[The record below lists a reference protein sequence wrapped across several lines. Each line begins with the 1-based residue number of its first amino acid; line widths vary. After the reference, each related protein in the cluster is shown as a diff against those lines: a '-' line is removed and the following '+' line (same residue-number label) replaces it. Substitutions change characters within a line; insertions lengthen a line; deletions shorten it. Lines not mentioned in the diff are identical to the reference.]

1 MARGVR
7 VGVCVL
13 AGGLSER
20 MRRDKARLKLGE
32 RSMLGHIR
40 SLARGLALPVR
51 VIRKDRIPRC
61 GPLGGI
67 LTALSTSRN
76 DAELFLACDMP
87 FVHPDILRDLIARFR
102 RKARP
107 IFVVTR
113 SGAGFPFLLP
123 AGGWEAVEQQIR
135 EKDYSLQA
143 LARNLRAQ
151 SIRLSPVQARTLF
164 NITTPEDWK
173 EALGRWRKTLLP
185 SKRRRTKPQAKTC
198 KSSL

>member
-7 VGVCVL
+7 IGVCVL

-40 SLARGLALPVR
+40 SLAKGLALPVR
-51 VIRKDRIPRC
+51 VIRKDRVPRC

-87 FVHPDILRDLIARFR
+87 FIHPELLRDLIATFR

-113 SGAGFPFLLP
+113 SGAGFPFLVP
-123 AGGWEAVEQQIR
+123 AGGLETVEQQIR

-143 LARNLRAQ
+143 LARHLRAQ
-151 SIRLSPVQARTLF
+151 SIRLSSLQARTLF
-164 NITTPEDWK
+164 NINTPEDWK
-173 EALGRWRKTLLP
+173 EALRRQRESLLP
-185 SKRRRTKPQAKTC
+185 GKRRRTKSQAKTC